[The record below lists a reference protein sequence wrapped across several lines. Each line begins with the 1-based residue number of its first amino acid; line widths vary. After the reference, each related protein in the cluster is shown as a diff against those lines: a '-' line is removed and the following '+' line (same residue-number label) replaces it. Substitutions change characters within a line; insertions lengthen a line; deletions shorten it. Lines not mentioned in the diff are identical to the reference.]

1 MKKVDNMQDWIG
13 NLSREVENIK
23 KNHLKMLEI
32 KYTITDIIEFV
43 SLTSKNTS
51 KKRIKM
57 NLKIRQQ
64 KLPKQKHKEKQSR
77 GEKQS

>member
-51 KKRIKM
+51 KKKIKM
-57 NLKIRQQ
+57 NLKICQQ